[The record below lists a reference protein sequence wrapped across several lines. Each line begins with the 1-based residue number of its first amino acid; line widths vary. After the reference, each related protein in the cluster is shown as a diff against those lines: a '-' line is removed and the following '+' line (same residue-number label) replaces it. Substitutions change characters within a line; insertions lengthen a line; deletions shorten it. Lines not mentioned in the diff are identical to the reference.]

1 MSTLLVVDDVP
12 ANLAMLTDAATA
24 AGFRVLLAEDGERAL
39 RLAERARPD
48 LILLDVSMPGID
60 GLETCRRLKAGA
72 PTREI
77 PVIFVTA
84 LGDTLDKVAGLEA
97 GGVDYVTKPLQPAEV
112 LARIRVHLEL
122 RRLRVE
128 LQDEVARREE
138 AERSLRHSLDRA
150 VLVATLDGEILFS
163 TVRAA
168 RMLPRHFPG
177 AAAARL
183 PEPLLA
189 CIRDAPGEPAREFP
203 TAEGRVRVRRFAET
217 GEAECA
223 TLLLEEI
230 AAPGGLLQR
239 HFNLTPR
246 EAEVLFWIAQG
257 KSNPEIA
264 VILAN
269 TTGTVKKQVA
279 SILEKLGTENRLAA
293 AKLAHDLL
301 ASAAAPPAP
310 EKS

>member
-1 MSTLLVVDDVP
+1 MNTLLVVDDVP

-39 RLAERARPD
+39 RLAERAAPD
-48 LILLDVSMPGID
+48 LILLDVLMPGLD
-60 GLETCRRLKAGA
+60 GLATCRRLKASPA
-72 PTREI
+72 TREI

-84 LGDTLDKVAGLEA
+84 LGETVDKVAGLEV

-112 LARIRVHLEL
+112 LARVRVHLEL
-122 RRLRVE
+122 RRLRAE
-128 LQDEVARREE
+128 LQAEIARRAE
-138 AERSLRHSLDRA
+138 AERALRHSLDRA
-150 VLVATLDGEILFS
+150 VLVATLDGELLFS

-168 RMLPRHFPG
+168 QLLARHFP
-177 AAAARL
+177 ANATETL
-183 PEPLLA
+183 PPELLA
-189 CIRDAPGEPAREFP
+189 SIQAAPGEPAREFV
-203 TAEGRVRVRRFAET
+203 TSAGRMRVRRFAEV

-223 TLLLEEI
+223 TLWLEEL

-239 HFNLTPR
+239 RFGLTPR

-279 SILEKLGTENRLAA
+279 SILEKLGTENRLNA
-293 AKLAHDLL
+293 AKLTNEVL
-301 ASAAAPPAP
+301 ASAAPDQDRQRQ
-310 EKS
+310 